1 MVAGRDAVW
10 LRPRHRGADCSA
22 KQLASAR
29 EVAVRHNGLRP
40 FSDPSTELRPCMSA
54 STPLTTTDTAA
65 NRGYRRKAL
74 FAAAVGYG
82 LDGFDLLIL
91 SFALSGIIASFGLS
105 EVEAGSLSTITLL
118 GAVVGGIVF
127 GALADR
133 HGRVKVLTWT
143 VLIFAVFTGLSAIA
157 QGYWDMA
164 VYRFIAGIGI
174 GGEFGIGMALAAE
187 AVRADQRARATSWV
201 GVGFQLGVFAAAMVS
216 APVIALW
223 GWRALFVIGLFPAV
237 FAFFIRRGVE
247 EPEAFVHAVGDED
260 AASKRIRQRES
271 FACKLG
277 ALVKDRATVRIT
289 VALTTLTTVQ
299 NFGYFGIIAWL
310 PNYLSEQMDLGVTKG
325 SLWTAVTV
333 IGMLA
338 GILIFG
344 QLADRL
350 GRRPAFWIF
359 QAGAIVSILV
369 YSQMTD
375 PTALLVGGLFMGAFA
390 NGMLG
395 GHGALLAEMYP
406 TEIRATAQ
414 NVIFNIGRAIGG
426 SAPVVIALLAGSLGF
441 GFALALLPTIYVI
454 QFLAMFLLPEKRG
467 IALE

>member
-1 MVAGRDAVW
+1 
-10 LRPRHRGADCSA
+10 
-22 KQLASAR
+22 
-29 EVAVRHNGLRP
+29 
-40 FSDPSTELRPCMSA
+40 MSA
-54 STPLTTTDTAA
+54 PTPLTTTDSTED
-65 NRGYRRKAL
+65 RWYRRKAL

-105 EVEAGSLSTITLL
+105 DVEAGSLSTITLL

-133 HGRVKVLTWT
+133 HGRIKVLTWT
-143 VLIFAVFTGLSAIA
+143 VLIFAVFTGLSAFA
-157 QGYWDMA
+157 QGYWDLA
-164 VYRFIAGIGI
+164 AYRFIAGIGI

-201 GVGFQLGVFAAAMVS
+201 GVGFQLGVFAAALIS

-223 GWRALFVIGLFPAV
+223 GWRALFVIGLVPAV
-237 FAFFIRRGVE
+237 YAFFVRCGVD
-247 EPEAFVHAVGDED
+247 EPEAFVRAQGETPGPS
-260 AASKRIRQRES
+260 AGEEAGTGAGES
-271 FACKLG
+271 FAAKIG
-277 ALVKDRATVRIT
+277 SLVKDRETAKIT
-289 VALTTLTTVQ
+289 FALTVLTTVQ
-299 NFGYFGIIAWL
+299 NFGYFGVITWL
-310 PNYLSEQMDLGVTKG
+310 PNYLSSQMGLGVTKG

-333 IGMLA
+333 MGMLA

-344 QLADRL
+344 QVADRL

-359 QAGAIVSILV
+359 QAGAIITILV
-369 YSQMTD
+369 YSQLGD
-375 PTALLVGGLFMGAFA
+375 PTALLAGGFFMGAFA

-406 TEIRATAQ
+406 TEVRATAQ

-426 SAPVVIALLAGSLGF
+426 LAPVVIALLAGSLGF
-441 GFALALLPTIYVI
+441 GFALALLPAIYVI

-467 IALE
+467 HALE